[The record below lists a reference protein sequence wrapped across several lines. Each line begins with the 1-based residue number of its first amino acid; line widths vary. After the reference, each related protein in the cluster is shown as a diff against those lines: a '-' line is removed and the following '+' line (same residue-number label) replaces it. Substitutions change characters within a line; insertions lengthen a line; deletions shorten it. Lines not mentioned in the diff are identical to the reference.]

1 MVRVA
6 ILHGLISC
14 LPPIKQYASAV
25 GIFKWPALQAR
36 SILNGNG
43 CLEYRLSALL
53 KDMSQSNPLIEKAT
67 GKNETI
73 PFARIEPEHFLLA
86 LKHFKE
92 EAQRNVDS
100 IVQSAAEPDF
110 ENTIV
115 ALETASEELSHVA
128 SIYYVLFSAHA
139 TEGIQKIAG
148 EVSTFLAGFSSDVTL
163 NQALFQRVKSV
174 YESRKGVQDSEQA
187 RLLEETYQDFVRNG
201 ASLPEKERETLRQ
214 IDQELAALSPR
225 FSENLLKA
233 TNHFKLHITE
243 AGDLAGIPEMAV
255 EQAAATASEQGLEGW
270 VFTLQFPD
278 FMPFMTYAENRELRK
293 QMYLA
298 FRSRGMGEA
307 ALEYGQPEG
316 TDNRPVVLEI
326 LKLRESRAQLL
337 GFENHAAYILEKRM
351 ARSPQNVQSF
361 LDRLVEASITAARQE
376 QKELSDFAVELGY
389 DSVEPYDIRFLSEK
403 LKQKLHQFDSEQL
416 RPYFPLN
423 RVMDG
428 LFGTAEKLY
437 GLSFK
442 KQEGIETYHPEV
454 EVYAVSDASGQDVG
468 LFYVDLFP
476 RQTKKSGA
484 WMTSFQEQGLFRGQV
499 RRPHI
504 GIVCNFT
511 KPGKDRPSLLSY
523 DEVRTLFHEFG
534 HALHGLLS
542 RCTYSSLAGTNVYWD
557 FVELPSQF
565 MENWVRKKEGLDLF
579 AAHFETGEKI
589 PPELVEKM
597 QASETFRAGWGF
609 MTQLNYAT
617 LDMAFHTTPAA
628 KIQDVEAFER
638 QATEKTNLVEDAP
651 HTCFATGFGHIFAG
665 GYSAGYYSY
674 KWAEI
679 LEADASELF
688 EEKGLFDKESA
699 DKFRGFILER
709 GNTEDPAVLYR
720 SFRGRDPDPD
730 ALLRREGLLK
740 SA

>member
-1 MVRVA
+1 
-6 ILHGLISC
+6 
-14 LPPIKQYASAV
+14 
-25 GIFKWPALQAR
+25 
-36 SILNGNG
+36 
-43 CLEYRLSALL
+43 
-53 KDMSQSNPLIEKAT
+53 MSQTTNPLIQRKT
-67 GKNETI
+67 GPEETI
-73 PFARIEPEHFLLA
+73 PFQDIEPEFFLPA
-86 LKHFKE
+86 LEHFKQ
-92 EAQRNVDS
+92 EAQSNVDA
-100 IVQSAAEPDF
+100 IVGSDQEPDF
-110 ENTIV
+110 ENTV
-115 ALETASEELSHVA
+115 LALETASEELSHVA

-163 NQALFQRVKSV
+163 NQELFSRIKSV
-174 YESRKGVQDSEQA
+174 YESRKGIQNAEQA

-201 ASLPEKERETLRQ
+201 ASLPEAKREDLRN
-214 IDQELAALSPR
+214 IDQELAGLSPK

-233 TNHFKLHITE
+233 TNHYKLHLSNKE
-243 AGDLAGIPEMAV
+243 DLAGIPEMAI
-255 EQAAATASEQGLEGW
+255 EQAAATAREDGKEGW
-270 VFTLQFPD
+270 VFTMQFPD

-307 ALEYGQPEG
+307 ATEYGQPAG
-316 TDNRPVVLEI
+316 TDNRPVVLDI
-326 LKLRESRAQLL
+326 LKLREKRAKLL
-337 GFENHAAYILEKRM
+337 GYGNHAEYILEKRM
-351 ARSPQNVQSF
+351 ARSPENVQSF
-361 LDRLVEASITAARQE
+361 LDRLVDASLPAARKEQE
-376 QKELSDFAVELGY
+376 ELAEFAREMGY
-389 DSVEPYDIRFLSEK
+389 DSVQPYDIRFLSEK
-403 LKQKLHQFDSEQL
+403 LKQKVHQFDSEEL
-416 RPYFPLN
+416 RPYFPLD
-423 RVMDG
+423 RVMKG

-437 GLSFK
+437 GLSFELK
-442 KQEGIETYHPEV
+442 EGIQVYHPEV
-454 EVYAVSDASGQDVG
+454 QVYQVSDAAGQDVG

-476 RQTKKSGA
+476 RETKKSGA
-484 WMTSFQEQGLFRGQV
+484 WMTSFQEQGLFRGKV

-579 AAHFETGEKI
+579 AAHYQTGESI
-589 PPELVEKM
+589 PEELVKKM

-617 LDMAFHTTPAA
+617 LDMAFHTTPADQ
-628 KIQDVEAFER
+628 IQDVEQFEI
-638 QATEKTNLVEDAP
+638 QATAKTSLVEDAP

-679 LEADASELF
+679 LEADAFELF
-688 EEKGLFDKESA
+688 EEKGLFDRDCA
-699 DKFRGFILER
+699 DRFRGFILEK
-709 GNTEDPAVLYR
+709 GNTQDPAELYR

-740 SA
+740 TA